1 MDKRIKRLLALL
13 SCLALLVP
21 VAVGHGAIG
30 AYATEDGVAVIETA
44 TPAPETAA
52 TPVPETEATPVP
64 ETEATPV
71 PETEATP
78 APEAAATPVPETADT
93 PAPGAEDTPIP
104 DMEAGAEAAPD
115 VAALYDALMAA
126 DTEEA
131 FYALADGLDEATT
144 EAFVAALTG
153 QQQEAL
159 LSRLASLAGHTTA
172 ATVPYTRA
180 APFLPAVAVAVA
192 RRSAA
197 LRETGGDDNGLEL
210 FKSAVDNGDGT
221 YTVTLEAYTTG
232 KVIDTTITTPVD
244 IVLVLDQSGSM
255 SDPFVSGMT
264 RQSAMK
270 SAVGNFIDAV
280 REKYDAA
287 TADHRI
293 AIVTFGSTASTL
305 RGWTNVDAGGAR
317 ELKSAIDSLGNPYN
331 QSTNVA
337 AGMDRAEML
346 MGENYGYTGSNT
358 MRQKVVI
365 VFTDGMPTTQ
375 SAFSTG
381 VANSALATSNR
392 IKQSGVTVYAIGIF
406 SGADPG
412 QTYGDEGFDENSD
425 GTVGSHWANASLNT
439 DAADVPA
446 GNRFL
451 NYLSSNA
458 SGVTSIGLT
467 EYARQQGAGFFV
479 RFYRGWEIEQAP
491 ALAHSGY
498 YLAASNTGELEG
510 IFQSIGGQIS
520 TPAIELGGET
530 VVRDLLSEY
539 FVLPAGTGPDDIR
552 LYTAAYDGAAF
563 GAREEAQGLTAVVDA
578 AAGTVSVTGFDFN
591 ENFVSDE
598 ARGECFYGRKLI
610 VEFVVQPRDGFLGG
624 NGVPTNDAASGVYA
638 NAGAAQAIEAF
649 PLPAVDVPIPAVV
662 VTATPADVYLL
673 GGLTGEELLR
683 RVTATAGGVSLD
695 PAPEAE
701 NFGLAPWQNAFVDVS
716 ATIAPPGGLTGL
728 TEDGA
733 YTATV
738 VVAPKTLGTAVVSEG
753 SDRAAVRVF
762 RPVLTFRDSTI
773 FLGERA
779 DYADNLVS
787 TAWKH
792 GGEAAD
798 EAAMGMPPALTLGY
812 DPPAGAFVRDTDVAV
827 AAGIGGRDVTAD
839 TTMINTGDGAADHRF
854 TVYVKACSLTIRKT
868 GAADAGDSFLFAV
881 TNGAGFSMT
890 VVIHGNGSVTIRNLP
905 VGTYTVTEDGD
916 WSWRYEA
923 GRTGEATLTRACPD
937 GMVVIANRL
946 EDDQWLGGD
955 CYCTNVYT
963 DEA

>member
-52 TPVPETEATPVP
+52 TPAPEAAATPVP
-64 ETEATPV
+64 ETEATPA

-115 VAALYDALMAA
+115 VAALYDALMTAG
-126 DTEEA
+126 TEEA
-131 FYALADGLDEATT
+131 FYALADGLDEAAA

-159 LSRLASLAGHTTA
+159 LSRLASFAGHTAA

-467 EYARQQGAGFFV
+467 EYVRQQGAGFFA
-479 RFYRGWEIEQAP
+479 RYYRGWKIEQAP

-498 YLAASNTGELEG
+498 YLAASNTGELES

-598 ARGECFYGRKLI
+598 ARDECFYGRKLI

-638 NAGAAQAIEAF
+638 NAG
-649 PLPAVDVPIPAVV
+649 D
-662 VTATPADVYLL
+662 
-673 GGLTGEELLR
+673 R
-683 RVTATAGGVSLD
+683 GVSAPGGGRSD
-695 PAPEAE
+695 PGGGRDGYARRRLSARRPDGRRTASACDGDGGRRFARSGARSGELRPCALAE
-701 NFGLAPWQNAFVDVS
+701 RIRRPLGHGRPAGRADGVDGGRRIHRDRRRRAQNA
-716 ATIAPPGGLTGL
+716 G
-728 TEDGA
+728 
-733 YTATV
+733 
-738 VVAPKTLGTAVVSEG
+738 
-753 SDRAAVRVF
+753 
-762 RPVLTFRDSTI
+762 
-773 FLGERA
+773 
-779 DYADNLVS
+779 
-787 TAWKH
+787 H
-792 GGEAAD
+792 GGRKRGQRPRGRA
-798 EAAMGMPPALTLGY
+798 GV
-812 DPPAGAFVRDTDVAV
+812 PAGADVPGQHDLPWRARRLCRQSRFHGV
-827 AAGIGGRDVTAD
+827 ETRRRSGGRGGHGRAAG
-839 TTMINTGDGAADHRF
+839 
-854 TVYVKACSLTIRKT
+854 
-868 GAADAGDSFLFAV
+868 ADA
-881 TNGAGFSMT
+881 
-890 VVIHGNGSVTIRNLP
+890 
-905 VGTYTVTEDGD
+905 
-916 WSWRYEA
+916 
-923 GRTGEATLTRACPD
+923 
-937 GMVVIANRL
+937 RL
-946 EDDQWLGGD
+946 
-955 CYCTNVYT
+955 
-963 DEA
+963 